1 MIELVDSGA
10 KPLRLTLGSDAY
22 DDVHASLTG
31 RLAELEA
38 QREVAFSVYE
48 KG

>member
-1 MIELVDSGA
+1 
-10 KPLRLTLGSDAY
+10 
-22 DDVHASLTG
+22 VHASLTG

>member
-1 MIELVDSGA
+1 MIGLVDSGA

-22 DDVHASLTG
+22 EDVHASLTA

-38 QREVAFSVYE
+38 QREVAFSVNK

>member
-1 MIELVDSGA
+1 
-10 KPLRLTLGSDAY
+10 
-22 DDVHASLTG
+22 VHASLTE
-31 RLAELEA
+31 RLAGLEA